1 MFPVLFHIGS
11 FAVHTYGVVLMA
23 AFMVSIY
30 IAFRMAQR
38 RIAQDKPW
46 PITPEQVLDLGI
58 WLVVA
63 GLVGAR
69 VMFVAL
75 DWEMYSAHPSDM
87 FRVWQ
92 GGLSFHGGFFGGL
105 IALSIFCIRHRI
117 PVLSM
122 ADLYAPGCMLGYA
135 IGRVGCFLNG
145 CCYGAPTSMPWGI
158 RFHDDGVLTPPSHPT
173 QLYSVALGL
182 LSFALLLHLQKRQ
195 SFRGQLSCWFF
206 ILAGAERFIMEIW
219 RANVTSTVVALGMTD
234 VQLLCLSFIALGVVG
249 LAICRRL
256 PALRASASLPSS
268 RIASI
273 S

>member
-1 MFPVLFHIGS
+1 MFPIAFHIGS
-11 FAVHTYGVVLMA
+11 FAVHTYGIVLML

-30 IAFRMAQR
+30 IAFRTAQR
-38 RIAQDKPW
+38 RIAQDTSW
-46 PITPEQVLDLGI
+46 PITPEHVLDLGI
-58 WLVVA
+58 WIVVA

-75 DWEMYSAHPSDM
+75 DWEMYSAHPTDM

-105 IALSIFCIRHRI
+105 IALSIFCVRHKI
-117 PVLSM
+117 PVLTMS
-122 ADLYAPGCMLGYA
+122 DLYAPGSMLGYA
-135 IGRVGCFLNG
+135 VGRVGCFLNG
-145 CCYGAPTSMPWGI
+145 CCYGAPTKMPWGI

-182 LSFALLLHLQKRQ
+182 LSFAFLLHLQKRQ
-195 SFRGQLSCWFF
+195 TFRGQLSCWFF
-206 ILAGAERFIMEIW
+206 IRAGAERFIMEIW

-256 PALRASASLPSS
+256 PALRASASLPSPHAMS
-268 RIASI
+268 AS
-273 S
+273 

>member
-30 IAFRMAQR
+30 IAYRTAQR
-38 RIAQDKPW
+38 RTVHDPTW
-46 PITPEQVLDLGI
+46 TITPENVLDLGI

-75 DWEMYSAHPSDM
+75 DWEMYSAHPLDM

-105 IALSIFCIRHRI
+105 ICVAIFCVRNKI

-145 CCYGAPTSMPWGI
+145 CCYGAPTHMPWGI

-182 LSFALLLHLQKRQ
+182 LSFAWLLHLQKRQ
-195 SFRGQLSCWFF
+195 AFRGQLSCWFF

-234 VQLLCLSFIALGVVG
+234 VQLLCLSFIVLGVVG
-249 LAICRRL
+249 LALCRRL
-256 PALRASASLPSS
+256 PALHAAASLPPSQIASAS
-268 RIASI
+268 
-273 S
+273 

>member
-1 MFPVLFHIGS
+1 MYPILFHIGS
-11 FAVHTYGVVLMA
+11 FAVHSYGIVLML

-30 IAFRMAQR
+30 IAYRTAER
-38 RIAQDKPW
+38 RTAQDPSW
-46 PITPEQVLDLGI
+46 RITPENVLDLGI

-75 DWEMYSAHPSDM
+75 DWQMYAGHPTDM

-105 IALSIFCIRHRI
+105 IALSIFCVRNRI

-135 IGRVGCFLNG
+135 VGRVGCFLNG
-145 CCYGAPTSMPWGI
+145 CCYGAPTTMPWGI
-158 RFHDDGVLTPPSHPT
+158 RFHDDGVLTPPSQPT
-173 QLYSVALGL
+173 QLYSVILGL

-195 SFRGQLSCWFF
+195 AFRGQLSCWFF

-234 VQLLCLSFIALGVVG
+234 VQLLCLSFITLGVAG
-249 LAICRRL
+249 LAVCRRL
-256 PALRASASLPSS
+256 PALRAAAPLPSP
-268 RIASI
+268 RIASA